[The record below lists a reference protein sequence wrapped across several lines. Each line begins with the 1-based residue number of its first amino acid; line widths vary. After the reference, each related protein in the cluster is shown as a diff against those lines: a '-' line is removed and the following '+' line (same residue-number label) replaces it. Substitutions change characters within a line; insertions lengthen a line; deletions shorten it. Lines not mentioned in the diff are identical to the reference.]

1 MQGVQGIMKSGR
13 TRTAAYEE
21 YSILGRCPECREG
34 LVYAGE
40 ERTELTCSYCGI
52 VVSRADYTR
61 EDGSTAPS
69 VSKSEPLGS
78 YIVADTGE
86 RPLPEGSRLRV
97 GEADAE
103 HRRARRA
110 DADVLDADEQDS
122 REAGPPEEHRAE
134 RRHHG
139 EEAPPPQ
146 GGLRSHHPVDIGLLP
161 ALRLQVGGNSR
172 TSATGRS

>member
-1 MQGVQGIMKSGR
+1 MQGVQGIHGR
-13 TRTAAYEE
+13 VDGRGQAAYEE

-61 EDGSTAPS
+61 EDGSSAPS

-78 YIVADTGE
+78 YIVADTE
-86 RPLPEGSRLRV
+86 SASVPEGPRLRV

-103 HRRARRA
+103 HRRARRT
-110 DADVLDADEQDS
+110 DADVLGADEQDR
-122 REAGPPEEHRAE
+122 REAVPSRRAS
-134 RRHHG
+134 RRL
-139 EEAPPPQ
+139 PTSRR
-146 GGLRSHHPVDIGLLP
+146 GGSSP
-161 ALRLQVGGNSR
+161 
-172 TSATGRS
+172 TGRPTERPSRRYRRTRSSTPAGRRG